1 MMNASNLRLETKR
14 LILRTM
20 LESDIDALQL
30 IFTDP
35 NVMAAFNHDPFTR
48 EQMASWLQRNPVLE
62 VRFEKCLRSS
72 TPS

>member
-30 IFTDP
+30 IFPDP
-35 NVMAAFNHDPFTR
+35 NVMAAFSHDPFTR